1 MILFVSSLSN
11 LYEES
16 TKDLVLNIAS
26 IWIYFIL
33 ILIKNCYNMIRYL
46 FKENLLTAYFTNK
59 NNMNNQF
66 ADEFL
71 TQFGVLKVNNFEDFV
86 KNTGV

>member
-1 MILFVSSLSN
+1 
-11 LYEES
+11 
-16 TKDLVLNIAS
+16 
-26 IWIYFIL
+26 
-33 ILIKNCYNMIRYL
+33 MIRYL